1 LKSEPIGS
9 PAYVAPFIMMQSS
22 SQAIPA
28 SAITRRFV
36 ESLSRLHMPFEN
48 LLLLWFLL
56 SPIAAFYLRFPLDK
70 SVITFDRAVVFSL
83 LLMLLLKYWQRQKSC
98 ATSEAQ
104 NSDSSIGIPPE
115 THQSA
120 DSGLRT
126 FSITKFEIA
135 WLILAAVVLLN
146 ALWLSTNVSYA
157 IKIAIDA
164 FCLPLVLFHVAR
176 YQCRWRERRKVLTV
190 TVTGLALLLFATGIY
205 EFFTGAN
212 LFAYKGSTVFREGEL
227 RVNGPFASD
236 SSQAIIC
243 LLVTLFLRLLP
254 RLLQIKFDNSGRF
267 VYFCG
272 LAAAVIA
279 TLLPLFRTVALAMVL
294 CWLTIEYL
302 IHTKRPAKAQAPIA
316 ADESPVGENP
326 AAADSPPAA
335 PSVEV
340 THRGS
345 RRLVAYSIIGLLL
358 VTSFVAWTE
367 LSGSYLIGRLASP
380 RNLYGRLA
388 TWQTAA
394 RIALENPVAGVGL
407 TNYSQYFDVIFSD
420 WQHQDID
427 WIGDI
432 RAVDTPHSNFLWIA
446 SELGFSGFAPY
457 LLANIYLLLMGLRAL
472 LGAKTREQ
480 LLASGGFLALLAA
493 YTIPGLTL
501 QSGFYA
507 DLNLYFFFM
516 LGLLS
521 NIFAEPL
528 K

>member
-1 LKSEPIGS
+1 
-9 PAYVAPFIMMQSS
+9 MQQSS
-22 SQAIPA
+22 SQPIPA
-28 SAITRRFV
+28 SAIAQRLVDT
-36 ESLSRLHMPFEN
+36 LSRLHMPFEN

-70 SVITFDRAVVFSL
+70 SVITFDRAVVFGL
-83 LLMLLLKYWQRQKSC
+83 LLMLLLKHWQSVSLLK
-98 ATSEAQ
+98 
-104 NSDSSIGIPPE
+104 N
-115 THQSA
+115 
-120 DSGLRT
+120 GLRT
-126 FSITKFEIA
+126 LVRAHGRAPHQKPPTFLITRFEIA
-135 WLILAAVVLLN
+135 WLILAAVALLN

-164 FCLPLVLFHVAR
+164 FALPLVLFHVAR
-176 YQCRWRERRKVLTV
+176 YQCRWSERRKVLTV
-190 TVTGLALLLFATGIY
+190 AVIGLAFLLFVTGAY
-205 EFFTGAN
+205 EFFSGAN

-243 LLVTLFLRLLP
+243 LLVTLLLRMLP

-272 LAAAVIA
+272 LAASAIA

-294 CWLTIEYL
+294 CWLVIEYF
-302 IHTKRPAKAQAPIA
+302 IHTKRPAKTLTALA
-316 ADESPVGENP
+316 ADQPSAEEKGATADVT
-326 AAADSPPAA
+326 AAV
-335 PSVEV
+335 PSVASSPS
-340 THRGS
+340 GS
-345 RRLVAYSIIGLLL
+345 RRLVTYSIIGLLL
-358 VTSFVAWTE
+358 LTSFVAWAE
-367 LSGSYLIGRLASP
+367 LSGSYLIHRLASP

-394 RIALENPVAGVGL
+394 RIAMENPLAGVGL
-407 TNYSQYFDVIFSD
+407 TNYSESFDVIFSD
-420 WQHQDID
+420 WQHQEVD

-432 RAVDTPHSNFLWIA
+432 RAVETPHSNFLWIA

-472 LGAKTREQ
+472 LGAKTRQ
-480 LLASGGFLALLAA
+480 QFLAGGGFLALLAA